1 MYKLKNSYIDKMIA
15 AKISKSEIA
24 FLLHIAVSQDDSGK
38 VHSVYYKDVC
48 AALNI
53 SIQKFYDILNSL
65 SGKNLIK
72 CEKVN
77 PADFVVQLLG
87 NDFSSKNFNCGY
99 LNVESK
105 EFHTK
110 TFIDKKTG
118 QEIKFTDLKAGAQL
132 LYLYTQRFTNGKHM
146 GVQKFYEDF
155 CKMFQVTR
163 KTLQIY
169 LQQLKDIHLL
179 FISKKRNKAY
189 HYEMTMK
196 KSTCLDKKGIIP
208 NEKSGYVDNIKR
220 LLRANFKRY
229 LSDDSDKAIAD
240 IAAMITTKRAEKYR
254 NFIPL
259 IVAATRASIKRQ
271 KDEKK
276 EHVSINAA
284 LVNKCLTEA
293 IERFFM
299 HNSIDADKEIVD
311 ILCKA

>member
-1 MYKLKNSYIDKMIA
+1 MIA

-24 FLLHIAVSQDDSGK
+24 FLLHIAVSQDESGK

-48 AALNI
+48 EALDI
-53 SIQKFYDILNSL
+53 SIQKFYDILTSL
-65 SGKNLIK
+65 SEKNLIK
-72 CEKVN
+72 YEKIN
-77 PADFVVQLLG
+77 PADFVVQLIG
-87 NDFSSKNFNCGY
+87 NDFSSKNFSCGY
-99 LNVESK
+99 LNVASK

-118 QEIKFTDLKAGAQL
+118 QKIKFTDLKAGAQL
-132 LYLYTQRFTNGKHM
+132 LYLYTQRFTKGKHM
-146 GVQKFYEDF
+146 GVLKFYEDF
-155 CKMFQVTR
+155 CEMFQVTR

-189 HYEMTMK
+189 HYEMTMQ

-208 NEKSGYVDNIKR
+208 NEKSGYVENIIK
-220 LLRANFKRY
+220 LLRVNFKRY
-229 LSDDSDKAIAD
+229 LNGNSEKTLAD
-240 IAAMITTKRAEKYR
+240 IAALATTKRAEKYR
-254 NFIPL
+254 NFISL

-276 EHVSINAA
+276 ENVSINAA

-293 IERFFM
+293 IERFYT
-299 HNSIDADKEIVD
+299 HQSIEADQEIVEL
-311 ILCKA
+311 LCRA